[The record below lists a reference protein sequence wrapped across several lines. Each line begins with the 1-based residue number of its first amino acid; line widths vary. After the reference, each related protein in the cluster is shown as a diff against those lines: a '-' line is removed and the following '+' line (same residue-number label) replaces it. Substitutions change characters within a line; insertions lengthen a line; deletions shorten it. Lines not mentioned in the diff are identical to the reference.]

1 MAGTHRDRRPHG
13 IPPRA
18 VRRLRPRGTPSVRE
32 VNAVKG
38 GSICFRPLKSPV
50 PEVVPA
56 FAVQPDAP
64 AGGPV
69 VGGLGEG
76 GVVETSRAV
85 LRMEGPSTLIGP
97 PVTYLTA

>member
-1 MAGTHRDRRPHG
+1 MAGTHRDRQPHG

-38 GSICFRPLKSPV
+38 G
-50 PEVVPA
+50 
-56 FAVQPDAP
+56 
-64 AGGPV
+64 PV
-69 VGGLGEG
+69 VGWLCEGE
-76 GVVETSRAV
+76 VVETSWAV

-97 PVTYLTA
+97 PMTYLTP